1 MNLESTKR
9 KVVVLMKRKHT
20 RLLLSL
26 GLSVLVVATAATIA
40 AATSTPA
47 ASPFARIAAANHP
60 RGPQDV
66 VDPAAAASMM
76 AEDAVYA
83 TPQIG
88 AHLLGESRS
97 IGSLP
102 SGRRIY
108 LVPTDK
114 GGLCVAVARL
124 AETCS
129 VALSD
134 ASPATFTIVDADGVG
149 GAGPVA
155 YGVATDRVKSLSFSV
170 DGRPVTVPVH
180 DNMFVFRG
188 RPSDGTGDFSPAT
201 VVFTDGATSILR

>member
-9 KVVVLMKRKHT
+9 KVVAPMNRRYT
-20 RLLLSL
+20 RFLLIL
-26 GLSVLVVATAATIA
+26 GLAALVVAAASAIAGAASKSAAT
-40 AATSTPA
+40 
-47 ASPFARIAAANHP
+47 PFTGIAAANHP
-60 RGPQDV
+60 RGGQDV
-66 VDPAAAASMM
+66 IDAATAASMK

-114 GGLCVAVARL
+114 GGVCVAVASL
-124 AETCS
+124 AETCGA
-129 VALSD
+129 ALSE

-155 YGVATDRVKSLSFSV
+155 YGVATDEVRSLSFSV
-170 DGRPVTVPVH
+170 AGRPVTARVH
-180 DNMFVFRG
+180 DNLFVFRG

>member
-9 KVVVLMKRKHT
+9 KVVALMNRRYT
-20 RLLLSL
+20 RFLLIL
-26 GLSVLVVATAATIA
+26 GLAALVVAAASAIAWAASKSAAT
-40 AATSTPA
+40 
-47 ASPFARIAAANHP
+47 PFTGIAAANHP
-60 RGPQDV
+60 RGAQDV
-66 VDPAAAASMM
+66 IDPATAASMR

-114 GGLCVAVARL
+114 GGVCVAVASL

-129 VALSD
+129 AALSE

-155 YGVATDRVKSLSFSV
+155 YGVATDEVRSLSFSV
-170 DGRPVTVPVH
+170 AGRPVTARVH
-180 DNMFVFRG
+180 GNLFVFRG
-188 RPSDGTGDFSPAT
+188 RPSDGTGDFSLAT
-201 VVFTDGATSILR
+201 VVFADGSTSILR